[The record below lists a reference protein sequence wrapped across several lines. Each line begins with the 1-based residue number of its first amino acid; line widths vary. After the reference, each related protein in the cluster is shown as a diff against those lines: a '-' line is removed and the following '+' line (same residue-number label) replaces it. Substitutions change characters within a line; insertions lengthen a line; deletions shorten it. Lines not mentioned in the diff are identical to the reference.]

1 VACLD
6 GLVRFLRSST
16 VGSTD
21 WVVFLTPE
29 GFYRAPNAMLDDYA
43 CTGLPGLFVG
53 EALLYRV
60 EIVGEGIGSGRVQEF
75 EFGVEESGVEGG
87 NAVRVRVH
95 WSFKSVAT
103 SYVCGCNRAEA

>member
-1 VACLD
+1 M
-6 GLVRFLRSST
+6 RSST

-21 WVVFLTPE
+21 WVVFLAPE

-43 CTGLPGLFVG
+43 CTGLLGLFVG

-60 EIVGEGIGSGRVQEF
+60 EIVGEGVGCGRVEEF

-87 NAVRVRVH
+87 NAV
-95 WSFKSVAT
+95 
-103 SYVCGCNRAEA
+103 